1 MTALPCMQVVGEFV
15 QLPKEARPMPMVEYT
30 GDGGVSS
37 LDRFAG
43 PSIYMQ
49 AYFSLYISRIGRNA
63 CSSSCGH
70 GT

>member
-15 QLPKEARPMPMVEYT
+15 KLPKEARPMPMVEYT

-49 AYFSLYISRIGRNA
+49 AYFSL
-63 CSSSCGH
+63 
-70 GT
+70 